1 MAFRVVV
8 IGGYGNFGSL
18 ICNHLV
24 LNQGV
29 ELVVSGRDS
38 GKLARKVAELRTLS
52 GKTCQSWCVDVMREG
67 VSEALRALDVQLVIH
82 TGGPFQQ
89 QPYAVA
95 RHCID
100 AGVNYCDLSDCRT
113 FVSGIASLDAS
124 AREAGVSVL
133 SGCSSVPS
141 LSAAII
147 DEHRARFR
155 RIDSIEHGIS
165 SAAKMPGLS
174 TVLGVLAYAGRPI
187 KQLKAGKVH
196 EVPGWMD
203 LTLRKIPG
211 MGTRLLAN
219 VDAPDI
225 DVFASRYEARTLR
238 FKAGSG
244 LKLGVIA
251 NYLLA
256 WTVRRGWVSDP
267 TPWATRLHRLGTRFE
282 GLGDRKSAMYIE
294 VNGVD
299 HNDQPLQMQALLTAL
314 DDTGP
319 QIPSCAAVAL
329 AAKMALGYRPEPG
342 ARACVGEIS
351 VAEYLAA
358 INEPTNIS
366 LDVQFSAGKA
376 G

>member
-18 ICNHLV
+18 ICNHLA
-24 LNQGV
+24 LNTDV
-29 ELVVSGRDS
+29 ELVISGRDS
-38 GKLARKVAELRTLS
+38 GKLAHKVAELQALS
-52 GKTCQSWCVDVMREG
+52 GKTCQSWCVDVMQEG
-67 VSEALRALDVQLVIH
+67 VSEALRAMDIQLVIH

-89 QPYAVA
+89 QSYAVA

-147 DEHRARFR
+147 DEHRARFL

-187 KQLKAGKVH
+187 RQLKAGRVH

-203 LTLRKIPG
+203 LTLRKMPG

-256 WTVRRGWVSDP
+256 WTVRRGWVNDP

-299 HNDQPLQMQALLTAL
+299 HNDQPLKMQAQLTAL
-314 DDTGP
+314 NDTGP

-329 AAKMALGYRPEPG
+329 ATKMARGYRPEPG

-351 VAEYLAA
+351 VDEYLAA

-366 LDVQFSAGKA
+366 LDVQFSAGQA
-376 G
+376 

>member
-18 ICNHLV
+18 ICDHLV
-24 LNQGV
+24 VNPEV
-29 ELVVSGRDS
+29 ELVICGRDS
-38 GKLARKVAELRTLS
+38 GKLAGKVAELQTLS
-52 GKTCQSWCVDVMREG
+52 GKICQSWCVDMMRDG
-67 VSEALRALDVQLVIH
+67 VADSLRAMDIQLVIH

-89 QPYAVA
+89 QAYTVA
-95 RHCID
+95 RHCIE

-113 FVSGIASLDAS
+113 FVSGIASLGSS
-124 AREAGVSVL
+124 ARQAGVSVL

-147 DEHRARFR
+147 DEHRERFL

-187 KQLKAGKVH
+187 KQLKDGKEH

-203 LTLRKIPG
+203 LTLRKMPG

-238 FKAGSG
+238 FKAGAG

-256 WTVRRGWVSDP
+256 WAVRRGWVSDP
-267 TPWATRLHRLGTRFE
+267 VPWAIRLHRLGSRFE
-282 GLGDRKSAMYIE
+282 GFGDRKSAMYIE
-294 VNGVD
+294 VHGID
-299 HNDQPLQMQALLTAL
+299 HNGQPLQMQAQLTAL
-314 DDTGP
+314 HDKGP

-329 AAKMALGYRPEPG
+329 AAKMARGYRPEPG
-342 ARACVGEIS
+342 ARACVGEIN
-351 VAEYLAA
+351 VEEYLVA
-358 INEPTNIS
+358 INEPTHIS
-366 LDVQFSAGKA
+366 LDVRFSAGKT
-376 G
+376 